1 MSRKINL
8 SAFKMDGIVRSTA
21 YLFLFFVLN
30 ASICVTDLGPND
42 PRLENII
49 LPEGFK
55 IELYAE
61 NVENARSMVMSENN
75 TLFIGSRGAGKVHA
89 IPDQNGDF
97 KADTVIAI
105 LEGLNM
111 PNGVAL
117 LNGALYVAEVD
128 NVSRYEN
135 VENDLSSL
143 SKGVLVNDAFP
154 DDRHHGWKYIAFG
167 PDGKLYVPV
176 GAPCNI
182 CNESDTIY
190 ASITRMN
197 ADGSDLEVF
206 AHGIR
211 NSVGFTWHPETDEMW
226 FTDNGRDMMGDDIP
240 NDELNHAPEQNMH
253 FGYPFCHAG
262 EYPDPE
268 FGDAASCA
276 KYTAPAQKLG
286 PHVASLGLKFYT
298 GSMFPEEYTGDIFI
312 AEHGSWNR
320 SDPIGYR
327 ITRVHIEGNEA
338 KNYTV
343 FAEGWLQGNSSWGRP
358 VDILILADGS
368 MLVSDDSADAIYRI
382 YYEP

>member
-1 MSRKINL
+1 MRP
-8 SAFKMDGIVRSTA
+8 FT
-21 YLFLFFVLN
+21 YLLLFCVLN
-30 ASICVTDLGPND
+30 ASVCVTDLGPND
-42 PRLENII
+42 PRLEHIS
-49 LPEGFK
+49 LPKGFK

-61 NVENARSMVMSENN
+61 NVENARSMVMSANK
-75 TLFIGSRGAGKVHA
+75 TLFVGSRGAGNVYA
-89 IPDQNGDF
+89 LPDQNGDHR
-97 KADTVIAI
+97 ADTVITI
-105 LEGLNM
+105 LEDMNL

-117 LNGALYVAEVD
+117 KNGALYVAEVD
-128 NVSRYEN
+128 KVLRYDDIEN
-135 VENDLSSL
+135 QLHNTAE
-143 SKGVLVNDAFP
+143 GVVVNDRFP

-182 CNESDTIY
+182 CNEKDPIY

-197 ADGSDLEVF
+197 ADGSDLEIF

-211 NSVGFTWHPETDEMW
+211 NSVGFTWHPETKEMW

-240 NDELNHAPEQNMH
+240 NDELNHAPEKDMH
-253 FGYPFCHAG
+253 FGYPYCHAG
-262 EYPDPE
+262 EYPDPK
-268 FGDAASCA
+268 FGGDTSCA
-276 KYTAPAQKLG
+276 KYSAPAQKLG

-298 GSMFPEEYTGDIFI
+298 GAMFPKEYQGNIFI

-327 ITRVHIEGNEA
+327 ITRVQLDGNVAES
-338 KNYTV
+338 YTV

-358 VDILILADGS
+358 VDILILEDGS

-382 YYEP
+382 YYES